1 MMKPLSVGDVVSA
14 GLRIYRDNFKKYF
27 RIALIGYLWILVPVF
42 GWAKFSAMMG
52 VISRLAF
59 KEVSEEPESIR
70 DAQRYVDPRKWY
82 FFATGLLVSL
92 IISGAFIPYLM
103 IFGIFFG
110 IIIAIFSQSLSGVVG
125 SILMIVLAIAAFL
138 VFIFGLIWL
147 ISKLFLVELPLA
159 IEENSNAATTI
170 GRSWQLTKGSVGRIQ
185 LIVFLV
191 FLICTPI
198 SLVSYIVG
206 GVLQASIGAAM
217 ENAPG
222 LATLGGLFYLA
233 FLFVSSALILPIW
246 QSVKAV
252 IYYDLRMRREG
263 MGINLRK

>member
-27 RIALIGYLWILVPVF
+27 KLALIGYLWIFVPIY

-52 VISRLAF
+52 VIARLAF
-59 KEVSEEPESIR
+59 KEVSEEPESVR
-70 DAQRYVDPRKWY
+70 DAQRYVNPRKWN
-82 FFATGLLVSL
+82 FFVAGLLVSL
-92 IISGAFIPYLM
+92 IISGACIPYLM
-103 IFGIFFG
+103 MFGIFFT
-110 IIIAIFSQSLSGVVG
+110 IIGMMFSGASPGVVG
-125 SILMIVLAIAAFL
+125 IILNAVLVIAAIL
-138 VFIFGLIWL
+138 VFVFGMIWL

-159 IEENSNAATTI
+159 IEDNANASSTI

-191 FLICTPI
+191 FLICIPI
-198 SLVSYIVG
+198 SLVSNIVG
-206 GVLQASIGAAM
+206 VILQFTIGAAM
-217 ENAPG
+217 ENLPG
-222 LATLGGLFYLA
+222 LALLGGLFYLA
-233 FLFVSSALILPIW
+233 FIFACAALLIPIW